1 MDKNNGS
8 NSSVC
13 DKIRQALASNPA
25 VRAVQR
31 ITSFNQDPKPLTK
44 HPKTPSSITN
54 IPIQNKPH
62 SNHKAH
68 KEGSGSETIP
78 IKFDHS
84 TPKLSNGSSAVSSAA
99 KGSERATKVVVKGEP
114 HPQHVPMQGYKQ
126 HGHHGVHTEST
137 LGKKPMDINDHFKD
151 FIQQTREKMM
161 RSMTNIGFGQ
171 SNHAAAA
178 DQEPQHGANKNES
191 HFSDFI
197 QRARKK
203 LRTTTTAR
211 KNNYTKKE

>member
-13 DKIRQALASNPA
+13 NKIRQALASNLA

-31 ITSFNQDPKPLTK
+31 ITSFNQEPKPLTK

-62 SNHKAH
+62 PHHKAH
-68 KEGSGSETIP
+68 EEGLKSGAIP
-78 IKFDHS
+78 MKFDHS
-84 TPKLSNGSSAVSSAA
+84 TPKVRNGNSAVSIAA
-99 KGSERATKVVVKGEP
+99 KGAERANKGAIKGEP

-126 HGHHGVHTEST
+126 HGHGVLTESPQ
-137 LGKKPMDINDHFKD
+137 GKKMDVNDHFKD

-161 RSMTNIGFGQ
+161 RSMTNIGWGQ
-171 SNHAAAA
+171 NKHAAAP
-178 DQEPQHGANKNES
+178 DHEPQHGSNKNEN

-203 LRTTTTAR
+203 LRTTTNVR

>member
-13 DKIRQALASNPA
+13 NKIRQALASNLA
-25 VRAVQR
+25 VRTVQR
-31 ITSFNQDPKPLTK
+31 ITSFNQEPKPLTK
-44 HPKTPSSITN
+44 NPKTTSSIIS

-62 SNHKAH
+62 PNHKAH
-68 KEGSGSETIP
+68 KQGSGSEAIP
-78 IKFDHS
+78 TKFDH
-84 TPKLSNGSSAVSSAA
+84 SAVSSAG
-99 KGSERATKVVVKGEP
+99 KGAERANKVAIKGEP
-114 HPQHVPMQGYKQ
+114 HAQRVPMQGYKQ
-126 HGHHGVHTEST
+126 QGHGVLTESPH
-137 LGKKPMDINDHFKD
+137 GKKIDINDHFKD

-161 RSMTNIGFGQ
+161 RSMTNIGWGQ
-171 SNHAAAA
+171 NNHAAAP
-178 DQEPQHGANKNES
+178 DHESHHGSHKNES

-203 LRTTTTAR
+203 LRTSTTVR